1 MKKKIII
8 ILCVV
13 LSLAI
18 ALGAVF
24 LIIRKPDKKAGQTP
38 EDNISG
44 TVSVEEPLKNTE
56 NADSSAAEI
65 TDDGT
70 GLKPDET
77 KADEILSSAEKKT
90 SSVYNEP
97 VLQPETKADNTLSST
112 EEITSSVHS
121 EPQKKYVKDADPETG
136 ISWDGES
143 QIIYRT
149 ASGLTTEKTY
159 GGYYEIRPGEWVLL
173 PYPIEKEAIS
183 DKCEYCGR
191 IRGDGSGGTCL
202 RYSLSDSDMTCPNCG
217 ANIPKHTC
225 HTCGG

>member
-24 LIIRKPDKKAGQTP
+24 LILRKPNKKEDETP
-38 EDNISG
+38 EQNTSS

-56 NADSSAAEI
+56 NTDSSAAEI

-70 GLKPDET
+70 GLNPDET

-97 VLQPETKADNTLSST
+97 VLQPEPAK
-112 EEITSSVHS
+112 E
-121 EPQKKYVKDADPETG
+121 KKYVKDADPETG

-149 ASGLTTEKTY
+149 TSGLTTEKTF
-159 GGYYEIRPGEWVLL
+159 GGYYELRPGEWVLL
-173 PYPIEKEAIS
+173 PYPIEKEEIS

-191 IRGDGSGGTCL
+191 IRGDGTNGTCL
-202 RYSLSDSDMTCPNCG
+202 RYSLSDSDMICPNCG
-217 ANIPKHTC
+217 AVIPKHTC

>member
-1 MKKKIII
+1 MKKKVIII
-8 ILCVV
+8 VSVILCLV
-13 LSLAI
+13 L
-18 ALGAVF
+18 AVGGIF
-24 LIIRKPDKKAGQTP
+24 LINGGQKKSDAENNESENTQ
-38 EDNISG
+38 S

-56 NADSSAAEI
+56 NTDSSAAEI

-77 KADEILSSAEKKT
+77 KADEILSSADKKT

-97 VLQPETKADNTLSST
+97 VLQPEPAK
-112 EEITSSVHS
+112 E
-121 EPQKKYVKDADPETG
+121 KKYVKDADPETG

-149 ASGLTTEKTY
+149 ASGLTTEKTF

-173 PYPIEKEAIS
+173 PYPIEKEEIS

-191 IRGDGSGGTCL
+191 IRGDGTCGTCL

-217 ANIPKHTC
+217 ADIPKHTC

>member
-1 MKKKIII
+1 MKKKALIVI
-8 ILCVV
+8 CVV
-13 LSLAI
+13 LSLVI

-24 LIIRKPDKKAGQTP
+24 FVLRKPKNSESKTEESEIQSA
-38 EDNISG
+38 
-44 TVSVEEPLKNTE
+44 VSVEIPEDKTE
-56 NADSSAAEI
+56 TEEINSDEI

-77 KADEILSSAEKKT
+77 KADEILSSAENKT

-97 VLQPETKADNTLSST
+97 VLQPEA
-112 EEITSSVHS
+112 EQE
-121 EPQKKYVKDADPETG
+121 KKYVKDADPETG

-143 QIIYRT
+143 SIIYRT

-173 PYPIEKEAIS
+173 PYENEKEEIS

-191 IRGDGSGGTCL
+191 VRGDGTNGTCL

-217 ANIPKHTC
+217 KNIPKHTC

>member
-1 MKKKIII
+1 MKKKILI

-24 LIIRKPDKKAGQTP
+24 LILRKPNKKEDETP
-38 EDNISG
+38 EQNKDS

-56 NADSSAAEI
+56 NTDSSSAEI

-97 VLQPETKADNTLSST
+97 VLQPEPEK
-112 EEITSSVHS
+112 E
-121 EPQKKYVKDADPETG
+121 KKYVKDADPETG

-149 ASGLTTEKTY
+149 ASGLTTEKTF
-159 GGYYEIRPGEWVLL
+159 GGYYELRPGEWVLL
-173 PYPIEKEAIS
+173 PYPIEKEEIS
-183 DKCEYCGR
+183 DKCDYCGR
-191 IRGDGSGGTCL
+191 IRGDGTNGTCL
-202 RYSLSDSDMTCPNCG
+202 RYSLSDSDMICPNCG
-217 ANIPKHTC
+217 AVIPKHTC

>member
-1 MKKKIII
+1 MKKKVIII
-8 ILCVV
+8 VSVILCLV
-13 LSLAI
+13 L
-18 ALGAVF
+18 AVGGIF
-24 LIIRKPDKKAGQTP
+24 LINGGQKKSDAENNESENTQ
-38 EDNISG
+38 S

-77 KADEILSSAEKKT
+77 KADEILSSADKKT

-97 VLQPETKADNTLSST
+97 VLQPEPEK
-112 EEITSSVHS
+112 E
-121 EPQKKYVKDADPETG
+121 KKYVKDADPETG

-149 ASGLTTEKTY
+149 ALGLTTEKTF
-159 GGYYEIRPGEWVLL
+159 GGYYELRPGEWVLL
-173 PYPIEKEAIS
+173 PYPIEKEEIS

-191 IRGDGSGGTCL
+191 IRGDGTGGTCL
-202 RYSLSDSDMTCPNCG
+202 RYSLSDSDMICPNCG
-217 ANIPKHTC
+217 AVIPKHTC

>member
-24 LIIRKPDKKAGQTP
+24 LILRKPNTKEDETP
-38 EDNISG
+38 EHNTSS

-56 NADSSAAEI
+56 NTDSSAAEI

-97 VLQPETKADNTLSST
+97 VLQPEPAK
-112 EEITSSVHS
+112 E
-121 EPQKKYVKDADPETG
+121 KKYVKDADPETG

-149 ASGLTTEKTY
+149 ASGLTTEKTF
-159 GGYYEIRPGEWVLL
+159 GGYYELRPGEWVLL
-173 PYPIEKEAIS
+173 PYPIEKEEIS
-183 DKCEYCGR
+183 DKCDYCGR
-191 IRGDGSGGTCL
+191 IRGDGTNGTCL
-202 RYSLSDSDMTCPNCG
+202 RYSLSDSDMICPNCG
-217 ANIPKHTC
+217 AVIPKHTC

>member
-13 LSLAI
+13 LSLAV

-24 LIIRKPDKKAGQTP
+24 LIVRKPYKKAAQTP
-38 EDNISG
+38 IDNASG
-44 TVSVEEPLKNTE
+44 TVSVEEPPLKITE
-56 NADSSAAEI
+56 TADNSAAEI

-97 VLQPETKADNTLSST
+97 VLQPEPEK
-112 EEITSSVHS
+112 E
-121 EPQKKYVKDADPETG
+121 KKYVKDADPETG

-149 ASGLTTEKTY
+149 AEEITTEKTR
-159 GGYYEIRPGEWVLL
+159 GGYYEIRPGEWVQL
-173 PYPIEKEAIS
+173 PYEMKEEIVT
-183 DKCEYCGR
+183 DKCGHCGR
-191 IRGDGSGGTCL
+191 TRGDGTGGTCL

-217 ANIPKHTC
+217 GNIPAKTC

>member
-24 LIIRKPDKKAGQTP
+24 IILRNPNNKEDETP
-38 EDNISG
+38 EQNTSS
-44 TVSVEEPLKNTE
+44 TVSVEEPLKNSE
-56 NADSSAAEI
+56 NTDSSAAEI

-97 VLQPETKADNTLSST
+97 VLQPEPAK
-112 EEITSSVHS
+112 E
-121 EPQKKYVKDADPETG
+121 KKYVKDADPETG

-149 ASGLTTEKTY
+149 ASGLTTEKTF
-159 GGYYEIRPGEWVLL
+159 GGYYELRPGEWVLL
-173 PYPIEKEAIS
+173 PYPIEKEEIS

-191 IRGDGSGGTCL
+191 IRGDGTCGTCL
-202 RYSLSDSDMTCPNCG
+202 RYSLSDSDMICPNCG
-217 ANIPKHTC
+217 AVIPKHTC

>member
-1 MKKKIII
+1 MKKKVIII
-8 ILCVV
+8 VSVILCLV
-13 LSLAI
+13 L
-18 ALGAVF
+18 AVGGIF
-24 LIIRKPDKKAGQTP
+24 LINGGQKKSDAENNESEITQ
-38 EDNISG
+38 S

-77 KADEILSSAEKKT
+77 KADEILSSADKKT

-97 VLQPETKADNTLSST
+97 VLQPEPEK
-112 EEITSSVHS
+112 E
-121 EPQKKYVKDADPETG
+121 KKYVKDADPETG

-149 ASGLTTEKTY
+149 ASGLTTEKTF
-159 GGYYEIRPGEWVLL
+159 GGYYELRPGEWVLL
-173 PYPIEKEAIS
+173 PYPIEKEEIS
-183 DKCEYCGR
+183 DKCDYCGR
-191 IRGDGSGGTCL
+191 IRGDGTNGTCL

-217 ANIPKHTC
+217 ADIPKHTC

>member
-1 MKKKIII
+1 MKKKVIII
-8 ILCVV
+8 VSVILCLV
-13 LSLAI
+13 L
-18 ALGAVF
+18 AVGGIF
-24 LIIRKPDKKAGQTP
+24 LINGGQKKSDAENNESENTQ
-38 EDNISG
+38 S

-97 VLQPETKADNTLSST
+97 VLQPEPEK
-112 EEITSSVHS
+112 E
-121 EPQKKYVKDADPETG
+121 KKYVKDADPETG

-173 PYPIEKEAIS
+173 TYPIEKEEIS

-191 IRGDGSGGTCL
+191 IRGDGTGGTCL

>member
-1 MKKKIII
+1 MKKKVLIIVSV
-8 ILCVV
+8 ILC
-13 LSLAI
+13 LA
-18 ALGAVF
+18 LAVGGIF
-24 LIIRKPDKKAGQTP
+24 LVNGRQKKSDAENNESENTQ
-38 EDNISG
+38 S
-44 TVSVEEPLKNTE
+44 TVSVEEPAIEITE
-56 NADSSAAEI
+56 SADSSAEI

-77 KADEILSSAEKKT
+77 KADEILSSADKKT

-97 VLQPETKADNTLSST
+97 VLQPEPEK
-112 EEITSSVHS
+112 E
-121 EPQKKYVKDADPETG
+121 KKYIKDADPETG

-149 ASGLTTEKTY
+149 ASGLTTEKTF
-159 GGYYEIRPGEWVLL
+159 GGYYELRPGEWVLL
-173 PYPIEKEAIS
+173 PYPIEKEEIS

-191 IRGDGSGGTCL
+191 IRGDGTGGTCL

>member
-1 MKKKIII
+1 MKKKALITICI
-8 ILCVV
+8 V

-24 LIIRKPDKKAGQTP
+24 LILRKPNKKEDETP
-38 EDNISG
+38 EHNTSS

-97 VLQPETKADNTLSST
+97 VLQPEPAK
-112 EEITSSVHS
+112 E
-121 EPQKKYVKDADPETG
+121 KKYVKDADPETG

-149 ASGLTTEKTY
+149 ASGLTTEKTF
-159 GGYYEIRPGEWVLL
+159 GGYYELRPGEWVLL
-173 PYPIEKEAIS
+173 PYPIEKEEIS

-191 IRGDGSGGTCL
+191 IRGDGTGGTCL
-202 RYSLSDSDMTCPNCG
+202 RYSLSDSDMICPNCG
-217 ANIPKHTC
+217 AVIPKHTC

>member
-1 MKKKIII
+1 MKKKALIII
-8 ILCVV
+8 CIV

-24 LIIRKPDKKAGQTP
+24 LILRKPNKKEDETP
-38 EDNISG
+38 EQNTSS
-44 TVSVEEPLKNTE
+44 TVTVEEPLKNTE
-56 NADSSAAEI
+56 NTDSSSAEI

-77 KADEILSSAEKKT
+77 KADEILSSADKKT

-97 VLQPETKADNTLSST
+97 VLQPEPAK
-112 EEITSSVHS
+112 E
-121 EPQKKYVKDADPETG
+121 KKYVKNADPETG

-149 ASGLTTEKTY
+149 ASGLTTEKTF
-159 GGYYEIRPGEWVLL
+159 GGYYELRPGEWVLL
-173 PYPIEKEAIS
+173 PYPIEKEEIN

-191 IRGDGSGGTCL
+191 IRGDGTGGTCL
-202 RYSLSDSDMTCPNCG
+202 RYSLSDSDMICPNCG
-217 ANIPKHTC
+217 AVIPKHTC

>member
-24 LIIRKPDKKAGQTP
+24 LILRKPNKKEDETP
-38 EDNISG
+38 EQNTSS

-65 TDDGT
+65 TDNGT

-97 VLQPETKADNTLSST
+97 VLQPEPEK
-112 EEITSSVHS
+112 E
-121 EPQKKYVKDADPETG
+121 KKYVKDADPETG

-149 ASGLTTEKTY
+149 ASGLTTEKTF
-159 GGYYEIRPGEWVLL
+159 GGYYELRPGEWVLL
-173 PYPIEKEAIS
+173 PYPIEKEEIS

-191 IRGDGSGGTCL
+191 IRGDGTGGTCL
-202 RYSLSDSDMTCPNCG
+202 RYSLSDSDMICPNCG
-217 ANIPKHTC
+217 AVIPKHTC

>member
-24 LIIRKPDKKAGQTP
+24 IILRNPNNKEDETP
-38 EDNISG
+38 EQNTSS

-56 NADSSAAEI
+56 NTDSSAAEI

-97 VLQPETKADNTLSST
+97 VLQPEPAK
-112 EEITSSVHS
+112 E
-121 EPQKKYVKDADPETG
+121 KKYVKDADPETG

-149 ASGLTTEKTY
+149 ASGLTTEKTF
-159 GGYYEIRPGEWVLL
+159 GGYYELRPGEWVLL
-173 PYPIEKEAIS
+173 PYPIEKEEIS

-191 IRGDGSGGTCL
+191 IRGDGTCGTCL
-202 RYSLSDSDMTCPNCG
+202 RYSLSDSDMICPNCG
-217 ANIPKHTC
+217 AVIPKHTC

>member
-24 LIIRKPDKKAGQTP
+24 LILRKPNKKEDETP
-38 EDNISG
+38 EQNTSS
-44 TVSVEEPLKNTE
+44 TVSVEEPHKNTE

-97 VLQPETKADNTLSST
+97 VLQPEPEK
-112 EEITSSVHS
+112 E
-121 EPQKKYVKDADPETG
+121 KKYVKDADPETG

-149 ASGLTTEKTY
+149 ASGLTTEKTF
-159 GGYYEIRPGEWVLL
+159 GGYYELRPGEWVLL
-173 PYPIEKEAIS
+173 PYPIEKEEIS

-191 IRGDGSGGTCL
+191 IRGDGTGGTCL
-202 RYSLSDSDMTCPNCG
+202 RYSLSDSDMICPNCG
-217 ANIPKHTC
+217 AVIPKHTC

>member
-24 LIIRKPDKKAGQTP
+24 LILRKPNKKEDETP
-38 EDNISG
+38 EQNTSS

-56 NADSSAAEI
+56 NTDSSSAEI

-97 VLQPETKADNTLSST
+97 VLQPEPEK
-112 EEITSSVHS
+112 E
-121 EPQKKYVKDADPETG
+121 KKYVKDADPETG

-159 GGYYEIRPGEWVLL
+159 GGYYELRPGEWVLL
-173 PYPIEKEAIS
+173 PYPIEKEEIS

-191 IRGDGSGGTCL
+191 IRGDGTGGTCL

-217 ANIPKHTC
+217 AVIPKHTC

>member
-1 MKKKIII
+1 MKKKALIII
-8 ILCVV
+8 CIV

-24 LIIRKPDKKAGQTP
+24 LILRKPNKKEDKTLEQNT
-38 EDNISG
+38 SS

-77 KADEILSSAEKKT
+77 KADEILSSADKKT

-97 VLQPETKADNTLSST
+97 VLQPEPEK
-112 EEITSSVHS
+112 E
-121 EPQKKYVKDADPETG
+121 KKYVKDADPETG

-143 QIIYRT
+143 
-149 ASGLTTEKTY
+149 
-159 GGYYEIRPGEWVLL
+159 
-173 PYPIEKEAIS
+173 
-183 DKCEYCGR
+183 
-191 IRGDGSGGTCL
+191 
-202 RYSLSDSDMTCPNCG
+202 
-217 ANIPKHTC
+217 
-225 HTCGG
+225 

>member
-24 LIIRKPDKKAGQTP
+24 LILRKPNNKEDKTP
-38 EDNISG
+38 EQNTSS

-77 KADEILSSAEKKT
+77 KADEILSSADKKT
-90 SSVYNEP
+90 SSVYNAP
-97 VLQPETKADNTLSST
+97 GLQPEPEK
-112 EEITSSVHS
+112 E
-121 EPQKKYVKDADPETG
+121 KKYVKDADPETG

-149 ASGLTTEKTY
+149 ASGLTTEKTF
-159 GGYYEIRPGEWVLL
+159 GGYYELRPGEWVLL
-173 PYPIEKEAIS
+173 PYPIEKEEIS

-191 IRGDGSGGTCL
+191 IRGDGTGGTCL
-202 RYSLSDSDMTCPNCG
+202 RYSLSDSDMICPNCG
-217 ANIPKHTC
+217 AVIPKHTC

>member
-24 LIIRKPDKKAGQTP
+24 LILRKPNKKEDETP
-38 EDNISG
+38 EQNTSS

-56 NADSSAAEI
+56 NTDSSAAEI

-97 VLQPETKADNTLSST
+97 VLQPEPAK
-112 EEITSSVHS
+112 E
-121 EPQKKYVKDADPETG
+121 KKYVKDADPETG

-159 GGYYEIRPGEWVLL
+159 GGYYELRPGEWVLL
-173 PYPIEKEAIS
+173 PYPIEKEEIS

-191 IRGDGSGGTCL
+191 IRGDGTGGTCL

-217 ANIPKHTC
+217 AVIPKHTC

>member
-24 LIIRKPDKKAGQTP
+24 LILRKPNKKEDETP
-38 EDNISG
+38 EQNTSS

-56 NADSSAAEI
+56 NTDSSGAEI

-77 KADEILSSAEKKT
+77 KADEILSSADKKT

-97 VLQPETKADNTLSST
+97 VLQPEPEK
-112 EEITSSVHS
+112 E
-121 EPQKKYVKDADPETG
+121 KKYVKDADPETG

-149 ASGLTTEKTY
+149 ASGLTTEKTF
-159 GGYYEIRPGEWVLL
+159 GGYYELRPGEWVLL
-173 PYPIEKEAIS
+173 PYPIEKEEIS
-183 DKCEYCGR
+183 NKCDYCGR
-191 IRGDGSGGTCL
+191 IRGDGTGGTCL

-217 ANIPKHTC
+217 ADIPKHTC

>member
-1 MKKKIII
+1 MKKKILI

-24 LIIRKPDKKAGQTP
+24 LILRKPNKKEDETP
-38 EDNISG
+38 EQNKDS

-56 NADSSAAEI
+56 NADSSAVEI

-97 VLQPETKADNTLSST
+97 VLQPE
-112 EEITSSVHS
+112 
-121 EPQKKYVKDADPETG
+121 PQKEKKYVKDADPETG

-173 PYPIEKEAIS
+173 PYPIEKEEIS

-191 IRGDGSGGTCL
+191 IRGDGTGGTCL

>member
-24 LIIRKPDKKAGQTP
+24 LILRKPNKKEDETP
-38 EDNISG
+38 EQNTSS

-56 NADSSAAEI
+56 NTDSSGAEI

-77 KADEILSSAEKKT
+77 KADEILSSADKKT

-97 VLQPETKADNTLSST
+97 VLQPEPEK
-112 EEITSSVHS
+112 E
-121 EPQKKYVKDADPETG
+121 KKYVKDADPETG

-149 ASGLTTEKTY
+149 ASGLTTEKTF
-159 GGYYEIRPGEWVLL
+159 GGYYELRPGEWVLL
-173 PYPIEKEAIS
+173 PYPIEKEEIS

-191 IRGDGSGGTCL
+191 IRGDGTGGTCL
-202 RYSLSDSDMTCPNCG
+202 RYSLSDSDMICPNCG
-217 ANIPKHTC
+217 AVIPKHTC

>member
-1 MKKKIII
+1 MKKKVII

-24 LIIRKPDKKAGQTP
+24 LFVRKPDKKAAQTP
-38 EDNISG
+38 EENTSS

-56 NADSSAAEI
+56 NTDSSSAEI

-97 VLQPETKADNTLSST
+97 VLQPEPEK
-112 EEITSSVHS
+112 E
-121 EPQKKYVKDADPETG
+121 KKYVKDADPETG

-159 GGYYEIRPGEWVLL
+159 GGYYELRPGEWVLL
-173 PYPIEKEAIS
+173 PYPIEKEEIS

-191 IRGDGSGGTCL
+191 IRGDGTGGTCL

-217 ANIPKHTC
+217 AVIPKHTC

>member
-1 MKKKIII
+1 MKKKIIV
-8 ILCVV
+8 ILCIV

-18 ALGAVF
+18 ALGVAF
-24 LIIRKPDKKAGQTP
+24 LILRKPNKKEDETP
-38 EDNISG
+38 EQNTSSA
-44 TVSVEEPLKNTE
+44 VSVEEPAIKITE
-56 NADSSAAEI
+56 SADSSAAEI

-90 SSVYNEP
+90 SSVYNES
-97 VLQPETKADNTLSST
+97 VLQPEPEK
-112 EEITSSVHS
+112 E
-121 EPQKKYVKDADPETG
+121 KKYVKDADPETG

-143 QIIYRT
+143 AIIYRT

-173 PYPIEKEAIS
+173 EYPIEKEEIS

-191 IRGDGSGGTCL
+191 TRGDGTNGTCL

>member
-1 MKKKIII
+1 MKKKVLIIVSV
-8 ILCVV
+8 ILC
-13 LSLAI
+13 LA
-18 ALGAVF
+18 LAVGGIF
-24 LIIRKPDKKAGQTP
+24 LVNGRQKKSDAENNESENTQ
-38 EDNISG
+38 S
-44 TVSVEEPLKNTE
+44 TVSVEEPAIEITE
-56 NADSSAAEI
+56 SADSSAAEI

-90 SSVYNEP
+90 SPVYNEP
-97 VLQPETKADNTLSST
+97 VLQPEPEK
-112 EEITSSVHS
+112 E
-121 EPQKKYVKDADPETG
+121 KKYVKDADPETG

-173 PYPIEKEAIS
+173 EYPIEKEEIS

-191 IRGDGSGGTCL
+191 TRGDGTNGTCL

>member
-1 MKKKIII
+1 VKKNALIII
-8 ILCVV
+8 CIV

-24 LIIRKPDKKAGQTP
+24 LILRKPNKKEDETP
-38 EDNISG
+38 EQNTSS

-56 NADSSAAEI
+56 NTDSSAAEI

-97 VLQPETKADNTLSST
+97 VLQPEPEK
-112 EEITSSVHS
+112 E
-121 EPQKKYVKDADPETG
+121 KKYVKDADPETG

-173 PYPIEKEAIS
+173 TYPIEKEEIS

-191 IRGDGSGGTCL
+191 IRGDGTGGTCL
-202 RYSLSDSDMTCPNCG
+202 RYSLSDSDMICPNCG
-217 ANIPKHTC
+217 AVIPKHTC

>member
-1 MKKKIII
+1 MKKKVIII
-8 ILCVV
+8 VSVILCLV
-13 LSLAI
+13 L
-18 ALGAVF
+18 AVGGIF
-24 LIIRKPDKKAGQTP
+24 LINGGQKKSDAENNESENTQ
-38 EDNISG
+38 S

-56 NADSSAAEI
+56 NTDSSAAEI
-65 TDDGT
+65 TDNGT

-77 KADEILSSAEKKT
+77 KADEILSSADKKT

-97 VLQPETKADNTLSST
+97 VLQPEPEK
-112 EEITSSVHS
+112 E
-121 EPQKKYVKDADPETG
+121 KKYVKDADPETG

-149 ASGLTTEKTY
+149 ASGLTTEKTF
-159 GGYYEIRPGEWVLL
+159 GGYYELRPGEWVLL
-173 PYPIEKEAIS
+173 PYPIEKEEIS

-191 IRGDGSGGTCL
+191 IRGDGTGGTCL

-217 ANIPKHTC
+217 ADIPKHTC

>member
-1 MKKKIII
+1 MKKKALIII
-8 ILCVV
+8 CIV

-24 LIIRKPDKKAGQTP
+24 LILRKPNKKEDETP
-38 EDNISG
+38 EQNKDS

-56 NADSSAAEI
+56 NTDSSAAEI

-97 VLQPETKADNTLSST
+97 VLQPEPEK
-112 EEITSSVHS
+112 E
-121 EPQKKYVKDADPETG
+121 KKYVKDADPETG

-149 ASGLTTEKTY
+149 ASGLTTEKTF
-159 GGYYEIRPGEWVLL
+159 GGYYELRPGEWVLL
-173 PYPIEKEAIS
+173 PYPIEKEEIS
-183 DKCEYCGR
+183 DKCDYCGR
-191 IRGDGSGGTCL
+191 IRGDGTNGTCL
-202 RYSLSDSDMTCPNCG
+202 RYSLSDSDMICPNCG
-217 ANIPKHTC
+217 ADIPKHTC

>member
-1 MKKKIII
+1 MKKKIITI
-8 ILCVV
+8 VSGLLCLV
-13 LSLAI
+13 I

-24 LIIRKPDKKAGQTP
+24 LVLRRQGKKADKIPAKNT
-38 EDNISG
+38 SS
-44 TVSVEEPLKNTE
+44 TVSVEKPIPEITE
-56 NADSSAAEI
+56 AGDSSAEL

-77 KADEILSSAEKKT
+77 KADEILSSAEKKA
-90 SSVYNEP
+90 SPVYNEP
-97 VLQPETKADNTLSST
+97 VLQPKA
-112 EEITSSVHS
+112 EKE
-121 EPQKKYVKDADPETG
+121 KKYVKDADPKTG

-143 QIIYRT
+143 RIIYRT
-149 ASGLTTEKTY
+149 ADGITTEKTY

-173 PYPIEKEAIS
+173 EYPVEKEEIS
-183 DKCEYCGR
+183 DKCEYCGKT
-191 IRGDGSGGTCL
+191 RGDGTNGTCL

>member
-1 MKKKIII
+1 MKKKVIII
-8 ILCVV
+8 VSVILCLV
-13 LSLAI
+13 L
-18 ALGAVF
+18 AVGGIF
-24 LIIRKPDKKAGQTP
+24 LINGGQKKSDAENNESKNTQ
-38 EDNISG
+38 S

-77 KADEILSSAEKKT
+77 KADEILSSADKKT

-97 VLQPETKADNTLSST
+97 VLQPEPEK
-112 EEITSSVHS
+112 E
-121 EPQKKYVKDADPETG
+121 KKYVKDADPETG

-149 ASGLTTEKTY
+149 ASGLTTEKTF
-159 GGYYEIRPGEWVLL
+159 GGYYELRPGEWVLL
-173 PYPIEKEAIS
+173 PYPIEKEEIS

-191 IRGDGSGGTCL
+191 IRGDGTGGTCL
-202 RYSLSDSDMTCPNCG
+202 RYSLSDSDMICPNCG
-217 ANIPKHTC
+217 AVIPKHTC

>member
-13 LSLAI
+13 LSLAV

-24 LIIRKPDKKAGQTP
+24 LIVRKPDKKAAQTP
-38 EDNISG
+38 IDNTSG
-44 TVSVEEPLKNTE
+44 TVSVEEPPLKITE
-56 NADSSAAEI
+56 TADSSAAEI

-77 KADEILSSAEKKT
+77 KADEILSSAEKRT

-97 VLQPETKADNTLSST
+97 VLQPEPEK
-112 EEITSSVHS
+112 E
-121 EPQKKYVKDADPETG
+121 KKYVKDADPETG

-143 QIIYRT
+143 KIIYRT
-149 ASGLTTEKTY
+149 AEGITTEKTH
-159 GGYYEIRPGEWVLL
+159 GGYYEIRPGEWVQL
-173 PYPIEKEAIS
+173 PYEMKEETVT
-183 DKCEYCGR
+183 DKCGHCGR
-191 IRGDGSGGTCL
+191 IRGDGTGGTCL

-217 ANIPKHTC
+217 GNIPAKTC

>member
-24 LIIRKPDKKAGQTP
+24 LILRKPNKKEDETP
-38 EDNISG
+38 EQNTSS

-56 NADSSAAEI
+56 NTDSSAAEI

-97 VLQPETKADNTLSST
+97 ILQL
-112 EEITSSVHS
+112 
-121 EPQKKYVKDADPETG
+121 EPAKEKKYVKDADPETG

-159 GGYYEIRPGEWVLL
+159 GGYYELRPGEWVLL
-173 PYPIEKEAIS
+173 PYPIEKEEIS

-191 IRGDGSGGTCL
+191 IRGDGTGGTCL

-217 ANIPKHTC
+217 AVIPKHTC

>member
-24 LIIRKPDKKAGQTP
+24 LILRKPNKKEDETP
-38 EDNISG
+38 EQNTSS

-56 NADSSAAEI
+56 NTDSSAAEI

-77 KADEILSSAEKKT
+77 KADEILSSADKKT

-97 VLQPETKADNTLSST
+97 VLQPEPEK
-112 EEITSSVHS
+112 E
-121 EPQKKYVKDADPETG
+121 KKYVKDADPETG

-149 ASGLTTEKTY
+149 ASGLTTEKTF
-159 GGYYEIRPGEWVLL
+159 GGYYELRPGEWVLL
-173 PYPIEKEAIS
+173 EYPIEKEEIS

-191 IRGDGSGGTCL
+191 TRGDGTNGTCL
-202 RYSLSDSDMTCPNCG
+202 RYSLSDSDMICPNCG
-217 ANIPKHTC
+217 AVIPKHTC

>member
-24 LIIRKPDKKAGQTP
+24 LILRKPNKKEDETP
-38 EDNISG
+38 EQNTSS

-56 NADSSAAEI
+56 NSDSSAVEI

-97 VLQPETKADNTLSST
+97 VLQPEPEK
-112 EEITSSVHS
+112 E
-121 EPQKKYVKDADPETG
+121 KKYVKDADPETG

-173 PYPIEKEAIS
+173 PYPIEKEEIS

-191 IRGDGSGGTCL
+191 IRGDGTNGTCL

>member
-24 LIIRKPDKKAGQTP
+24 HILRKPNKKEDETP
-38 EDNISG
+38 EENTSS

-56 NADSSAAEI
+56 NSDSSAAEI

-97 VLQPETKADNTLSST
+97 VLQPEPEK
-112 EEITSSVHS
+112 E
-121 EPQKKYVKDADPETG
+121 KKYVKDADPETG

-173 PYPIEKEAIS
+173 PYPIEKEEIS
-183 DKCEYCGR
+183 DNCEYCGR
-191 IRGDGSGGTCL
+191 IRGDGTGGTCL

>member
-1 MKKKIII
+1 MKKKVIII
-8 ILCVV
+8 VSVILCLV
-13 LSLAI
+13 L
-18 ALGAVF
+18 AVGGIF
-24 LIIRKPDKKAGQTP
+24 LINGGQKKSDAENNESENTQ
-38 EDNISG
+38 S

-65 TDDGT
+65 TDNGT

-97 VLQPETKADNTLSST
+97 VLQPEPEKEN
-112 EEITSSVHS
+112 
-121 EPQKKYVKDADPETG
+121 KYVKDADPETG

-149 ASGLTTEKTY
+149 ASGLTTEKTF
-159 GGYYEIRPGEWVLL
+159 GGYYELRPGEWVLL
-173 PYPIEKEAIS
+173 PYPIEKEEIN

-191 IRGDGSGGTCL
+191 IRGDGTGGTCL

-217 ANIPKHTC
+217 ADIPKHTC

>member
-1 MKKKIII
+1 MKKNALIII
-8 ILCVV
+8 CIV

-24 LIIRKPDKKAGQTP
+24 LILRKPNKKEDETP
-38 EDNISG
+38 EQNTSS

-56 NADSSAAEI
+56 NTDSSAAEI

-97 VLQPETKADNTLSST
+97 VLQPEPEK
-112 EEITSSVHS
+112 E
-121 EPQKKYVKDADPETG
+121 KKYVKDADPETG

-173 PYPIEKEAIS
+173 TYPIEKEEIS

-191 IRGDGSGGTCL
+191 IRGDGTGGTCL
-202 RYSLSDSDMTCPNCG
+202 RYSLSDSDMICPNCG
-217 ANIPKHTC
+217 AVIPKHTC

>member
-24 LIIRKPDKKAGQTP
+24 LILRKPNKKEDETP
-38 EDNISG
+38 EQNTSS

-56 NADSSAAEI
+56 NTDSSAAEI

-77 KADEILSSAEKKT
+77 KADEILSSADKKT

-97 VLQPETKADNTLSST
+97 VLQPEPEK
-112 EEITSSVHS
+112 E
-121 EPQKKYVKDADPETG
+121 KKYVKDADPETG

-149 ASGLTTEKTY
+149 ASGLTTEKTF
-159 GGYYEIRPGEWVLL
+159 GGYYELRPGEWVLL
-173 PYPIEKEAIS
+173 PYPIEKEEIS

-191 IRGDGSGGTCL
+191 IRGDGTGGTCL
-202 RYSLSDSDMTCPNCG
+202 RYSLSDGDMTCPNCG
-217 ANIPKHTC
+217 AVIPKHTC

>member
-18 ALGAVF
+18 ALCAVF
-24 LIIRKPDKKAGQTP
+24 LFVRKPDKKAAQTP
-38 EDNISG
+38 EENASS

-56 NADSSAAEI
+56 NSDSSAAEI

-97 VLQPETKADNTLSST
+97 VLQPEPEK
-112 EEITSSVHS
+112 EK
-121 EPQKKYVKDADPETG
+121 QYVKDSDPETG

-173 PYPIEKEAIS
+173 PYPIEKEEIS

-191 IRGDGSGGTCL
+191 IRGDGTNGTCL

-217 ANIPKHTC
+217 ADIPKHTC